1 MVLQGRILQAP
12 AGLIGFDTTDRLN
25 PATAKQYFNKGYRY
39 CVRYLSHN
47 KNAKSHYDD
56 LSADE
61 AQAILDSGMALF
73 AVQHPLRSGWVP
85 TARLGHTFGANAA
98 AYAGDAGLPAGV
110 NVFLDLEGV
119 KNGVSAS
126 DVIDFCNAWFAEVEG
141 VGYETGVYVGAAPGL
156 SADQLYWNLKTKH
169 YWKGGSASKA
179 GVPDDIP
186 HRGYQLVQHIQNP
199 GKLNEFDSDVTK
211 TDNFGDGVMWI
222 SGTSLVA

>member
-73 AVQHPLRSGWVP
+73 AVKHPLRSGWVP

-141 VGYETGVYVGAAPGL
+141 VGYETGVYIGAAPG
-156 SADQLYWNLKTKH
+156 TER
-169 YWKGGSASKA
+169 GSIVLESKNKA
-179 GVPDDIP
+179 LLEG
-186 HRGYQLVQHIQNP
+186 
-199 GKLNEFDSDVTK
+199 
-211 TDNFGDGVMWI
+211 WI
-222 SGTSLVA
+222 EL